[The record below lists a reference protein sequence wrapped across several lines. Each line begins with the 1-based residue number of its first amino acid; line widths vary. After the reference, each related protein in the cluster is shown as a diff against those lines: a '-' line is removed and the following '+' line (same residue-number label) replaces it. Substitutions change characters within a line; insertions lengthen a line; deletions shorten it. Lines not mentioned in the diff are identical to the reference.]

1 MNEQKIG
8 QRINAALAASNMKQ
22 KDLAKIL
29 GVTDNTISYY
39 CRGAR
44 TPKLEQLAQ
53 IAKTLNVTTDYLLGL
68 TDDPSPHPCAVDEL
82 GLSTEAVE
90 QIINLQASSNEY
102 SFIPTATDA
111 LEIINWLISNID
123 HDFLLLSLSKLRK
136 DAMEYQNIGNTLKG
150 STVKQIRASN
160 LSGLYSEAQDKLDLA
175 KYRVSKILDKLL
187 DYYIDDYCLHL
198 IDHNKRATWE
208 IIDDGND

>member
-82 GLSTEAVE
+82 GLSADAI
-90 QIINLQASSNEY
+90 QHIIDLHPDYNKQTWSLTPA
-102 SFIPTATDA
+102 DA
-111 LEIINWLISNID
+111 LDILSWIISNI
-123 HDFLLLSLSKLRK
+123 HNEFLLIHLSNLRKHKEEYQVVNSKLNNEPNPDLGTAWG
-136 DAMEYQNIGNTLKG
+136 DAIDRADLDKY
-150 STVKQIRASN
+150 RASK
-160 LSGLYSEAQDKLDLA
+160 ALDA
-175 KYRVSKILDKLL
+175 LL
-187 DYYIDDYCLHL
+187 DYYIDDYCLHS
-198 IDHNKRATWE
+198 IDHSNPYWRV
-208 IIDDGND
+208 IDDGND